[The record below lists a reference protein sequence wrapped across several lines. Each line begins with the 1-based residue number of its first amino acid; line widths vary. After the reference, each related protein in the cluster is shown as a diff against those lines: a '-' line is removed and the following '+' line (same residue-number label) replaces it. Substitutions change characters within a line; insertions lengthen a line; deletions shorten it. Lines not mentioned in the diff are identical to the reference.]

1 MSYTRTLFRQ
11 AWRFVERNS
20 QAILAG
26 MSMASTVGAVVLAAE
41 ATPKAM
47 QIIADEEW
55 SRHELLEQKEK
66 VKLTWKCYIPA
77 GVLTLLSCACT
88 LGGTKIG
95 LGKQAELMS
104 MVAAGENLY
113 ERYRRKVQSVMGTE
127 EEQKIQTDMAR
138 EALEAQ
144 HYIPQ
149 QSTGGG
155 LIMPASLGIYDTGEG
170 DELIL
175 EAWTGKLIRSSEAA
189 LKNHCAA
196 FNQLC
201 SNAPATFFPMTD
213 WYYEANM
220 PVPQGAHIVG
230 YSSEY
235 RMSGLRFEWDSPS
248 HVYKIMTY
256 DNNPKAEFNLGTYR

>member
-1 MSYTRTLFRQ
+1 MSYTKTLFKQ

-20 QAILAG
+20 QVILAG
-26 MSMASTVGAVVLAAE
+26 VSMVSTVGAVVLSAE

-47 QIIADEEW
+47 QIICDEEW
-55 SRHELLEQKEK
+55 QRHELLEPKEK
-66 VKLTWKCYIPA
+66 IKLTWKCYIPA
-77 GVLTLLSCACT
+77 GVLTLLSCACM

-113 ERYRRKVQSVMGTE
+113 ERYRKRVQ
-127 EEQKIQTDMAR
+127 
-138 EALEAQ
+138 EALGKDEENQIQALMAQ
-144 HYIPQ
+144 EQLESRPEVVRQ
-149 QSTGGG
+149 DAGGG
-155 LIMPASLGIYDTGEG
+155 LIIPASLGIYDTGDG

-175 EAWTGKLIRSSEAA
+175 EAWTGKLIRSSEQA
-189 LKNHCAA
+189 LMNHCAA

-201 SNAPATFFPMTD
+201 SNAPATFFPITD

-235 RMSGLRFEWDSPS
+235 RMSGVRFEWDSPA

-256 DNNPKAEFNLGTYR
+256 ENNPKAEFNLGTYR

>member
-1 MSYTRTLFRQ
+1 MSYTKTLFRE

-20 QAILAG
+20 QVILAG
-26 MSMASTVGAVVLAAE
+26 MSMVSTVGAAVLAAE

-47 QIIADEEW
+47 QIITDEEW
-55 SRHELLEQKEK
+55 TRHELLEPKEK
-66 VKLTWKCYIPA
+66 IKLTWKCYIPA
-77 GVLTLLSCACT
+77 AGLTLLSCACT

-104 MVAAGENLY
+104 MVVAGENLY
-113 ERYRRKVQSVMGTE
+113 ERYRKKVQTVLGVE
-127 EEQKIQTDMAR
+127 DENKIQAFMAQ
-138 EALEAQ
+138 EQFEKGPVIKQ
-144 HYIPQ
+144 ENC
-149 QSTGGG
+149 GG
-155 LIMPASLGIYDTGEG
+155 LIMPASLGIYDTGDG

-175 EAWTGKLIRSSEAA
+175 EAWTGKLIRSSESA

-201 SNAPATFFPMTD
+201 STAPATFFPITD
-213 WYYEANM
+213 FYYEANM

-230 YSSEY
+230 YSSDY
-235 RMSGLRFEWDSPS
+235 RMNEVRFEWDSPA

-256 DNNPKAEFNLGTYR
+256 ENNPKAEFNLGTYR

>member
-1 MSYTRTLFRQ
+1 MSYTRMLFRQ
-11 AWRFVERNS
+11 AWKFVQRNS
-20 QAILAG
+20 QVILAG
-26 MSMASTVGAVVLAAE
+26 MSMASTVGAVVLAAD

-47 QIIADEEW
+47 QLIENEEFA
-55 SRHELLEQKEK
+55 RHEMLEPMEK

-77 GVLTLLSCACT
+77 AGLTLLSCACT
-88 LGGTKIG
+88 LGGTRIG
-95 LGKQAELMS
+95 LSKQAELMS

-113 ERYRRKVQSVMGTE
+113 ERYRKKVQEAMGVE
-127 EEQKIQTDMAR
+127 EENHLQAGMAK
-138 EALEAQ
+138 EAFESQ
-144 HYIPQ
+144 HDICRQPA
-149 QSTGGG
+149 GGG
-155 LIMPASLGIYDTGEG
+155 LIIPASLGIYDTGEG

-175 EAWTGKLIRSSEAA
+175 EAWTGKLIRSSETA
-189 LKNHCAA
+189 LKNHCAN

-235 RMSGLRFEWDSPS
+235 RMQELRFEWDSPA
-248 HVYKIMTY
+248 HIYKIMTY
-256 DNNPKAEFNLGTYR
+256 ENNPKAELNLGTYR

>member
-1 MSYTRTLFRQ
+1 
-11 AWRFVERNS
+11 
-20 QAILAG
+20 
-26 MSMASTVGAVVLAAE
+26 MASTVGAVVLAAE

-47 QIIADEEW
+47 QIITDEEW
-55 SRHELLEQKEK
+55 SRHELLEPKEK

-113 ERYRRKVQSVMGTE
+113 ERYRQKVQTVLGKE
-127 EEQKIQTDMAR
+127 EENKIQAYMAQ
-138 EALEAQ
+138 EQLESRPDIGRQ
-144 HYIPQ
+144 P
-149 QSTGGG
+149 TGGG
-155 LIMPASLGIYDTGEG
+155 LLMPASLGIYDTGEG

-175 EAWTGKLIRSSEAA
+175 EAWTGKLIRSSEQA

-201 SNAPATFFPMTD
+201 STAPATFFPMTD
-213 WYYEANM
+213 FYYEANM

-235 RMSGLRFEWDSPS
+235 RMNGVNFEWDSPA

-256 DNNPKAEFNLGTYR
+256 ENNPKAEFNLGTYR

>member
-1 MSYTRTLFRQ
+1 
-11 AWRFVERNS
+11 
-20 QAILAG
+20 
-26 MSMASTVGAVVLAAE
+26 MASTVGAVVLAAE

-47 QIIADEEW
+47 QIITDEEW
-55 SRHELLEQKEK
+55 SRHELLEPKEK

-113 ERYRRKVQSVMGTE
+113 ERYRQKVQTVLGKE
-127 EEQKIQTDMAR
+127 EENKIQAYMAQ
-138 EALEAQ
+138 EQLESRPDICRQ
-144 HYIPQ
+144 P
-149 QSTGGG
+149 TGGG
-155 LIMPASLGIYDTGEG
+155 LLMPASLGIYDTGEG

-175 EAWTGKLIRSSEAA
+175 EAWTGKLIRSSEQA

-201 SNAPATFFPMTD
+201 STAPATFFPMTD
-213 WYYEANM
+213 FYYEANM

-235 RMSGLRFEWDSPS
+235 RMNGVNFEWDSPA

-256 DNNPKAEFNLGTYR
+256 ENNPKAEFNLGTYR

>member
-1 MSYTRTLFRQ
+1 MSYTKIIFRQ
-11 AWRFVERNS
+11 AWKFVERNS
-20 QAILAG
+20 QVILAG
-26 MSMASTVGAVVLAAE
+26 MSMASTIGAVVLTAE

-47 QIIADEEW
+47 QIITDEEW
-55 SRHELLEQKEK
+55 SRHELLEPKEK

-77 GVLTLLSCACT
+77 GMLTLLSCVCT

-113 ERYRRKVQSVMGTE
+113 ERYRQKVQTVLGKE
-127 EEQKIQTDMAR
+127 EENQIQTLMAQEEFEKKPEVIR
-138 EALEAQ
+138 QA
-144 HYIPQ
+144 
-149 QSTGGG
+149 SGGG

-175 EAWTGKLIRSSEAA
+175 EAWTGKLLRGSEQA
-189 LKNHCAA
+189 LKNHCAE
-196 FNQLC
+196 FNQMC
-201 SNAPATFFPMTD
+201 SNSPATFFPMTD

-220 PVPQGAHIVG
+220 HAPQGANIVG

-235 RMSGLRFEWDSPS
+235 RMVAVNFEWDSPA
-248 HVYKIMTY
+248 HIYKIMTY
-256 DNNPKAEFNLGTYR
+256 ENNPKAEFNLGTYR